1 MKKKEILFIIMA
13 IFILM
18 IITAYYVAFI
28 KPKNINFEQPNIE
41 IPEEDNNENIE
52 EEPPIIEEP
61 EEPTLD
67 KEDDIY
73 TESEFINK
81 YKWLGYK
88 EVEIPS
94 EMPEFKQ
101 QEIKTNKIEINE
113 TKNDSEYTD
122 KICNIKFYSNLEE
135 TCVNIEVIDN
145 KAYFIFNNNKIEIS
159 IDNIKKVYIS
169 RYYSQSPDE
178 FIIYFLTIEGDV
190 YEMFQGEGD
199 RRIFKVSINKNF
211 NNIEQLNKEISE
223 RLNDSIKDIRRINNK
238 IKYKELF
245 ILEYDLCFNY
255 KYVGLG
261 YDGVTYLLENELKIT
276 KNQYTFS
283 QYYGCDDGGMDYQ
296 VTMDGDIIVND
307 VNTNVKFKFRI
318 HDLIFSDKNTIYNI
332 EYNFEKSMYELQE
345 IGKLKLLYVNSN
357 KKKIA
362 ILLDDGKT
370 IEYSFSYEGLE
381 NIEF

>member
-1 MKKKEILFIIMA
+1 MKKKEILFTITA
-13 IFILM
+13 IFIL
-18 IITAYYVAFI
+18 IITTAYYVAFV
-28 KPKNINFEQPNIE
+28 KPKNINFDQSNIE
-41 IPEEDNNENIE
+41 ISEEDDNENIE

-67 KEDDIY
+67 NEDDIY

-88 EVEIPS
+88 EVEITDKL
-94 EMPEFKQ
+94 PEFK
-101 QEIKTNKIEINE
+101 ERERKINKIEINE
-113 TKNDSEYTD
+113 TKNDSEYAD

-135 TCVNIEVIDN
+135 TCVNIEVINN
-145 KAYFIFNNNKIEIS
+145 KSYFIFNNQKLEIP

-190 YEMFQGEGD
+190 YEMFQGVGD
-199 RRIFKVSINKNF
+199 SRIFKVSIDKNF

-223 RLNDSIKDIRRINNK
+223 RLNDSIKNIKKVNTK

-261 YDGVTYLLENELKIT
+261 YDGETYSLQDELKII

-283 QYYGCDDGGMDYQ
+283 QYYGCFYGEMEYR

-307 VNTNVKFKFRI
+307 VNTNVKFKFSI
-318 HDLIFSDKNTIYNI
+318 HGLIFSDKNTIYNI

-345 IGKLKLLYVNSN
+345 IGKLKLLYVNKN
-357 KKKIA
+357 KKRIA

-370 IEYSFSYEGLE
+370 IEYSFSYDGLQ
-381 NIEF
+381 NIDF

>member
-1 MKKKEILFIIMA
+1 MKKKKILFTITA

-73 TESEFINK
+73 TELEFINK

-370 IEYSFSYEGLE
+370 IELSFSYDGLQ